1 MANQQNKGIIIGI
14 AVAVVVVIAIV
25 VGIVVAKTSG
35 GNGSDTSSGD
45 NGGAETEQV
54 DNNGVVMD
62 LSEVDASIDF
72 GDYDAMY
79 KQAKAIQDGDLLGA
93 VIKIDGIVSHPMSKY
108 SIVEKDENGS
118 AIGTEFIIEGIE
130 ESDYPQDGDRIIITG
145 QVIEKEPLY
154 FVIATTPQYVETFES
169 TSEIEE

>member
-1 MANQQNKGIIIGI
+1 MANQQNKGMIIGI
-14 AVAVVVVIAIV
+14 AVTVAVVIAII

-35 GNGSDTSSGD
+35 GNGSGD

-54 DNNGVVMD
+54 DK
-62 LSEVDASIDF
+62 SIDF

-79 KQAKAIQDGDLLGA
+79 EQAKAIQNGDILGA

-130 ESDYPQDGDRIIITG
+130 ESEYPQDGDRIIITG

>member
-1 MANQQNKGIIIGI
+1 MANQQNKGMIIGI
-14 AVAVVVVIAIV
+14 AVTVVVVIAII

-35 GNGSDTSSGD
+35 GNGSGD

-54 DNNGVVMD
+54 DNNGIVMD
-62 LSEVDASIDF
+62 LSEVDTSIDF

-79 KQAKAIQDGDLLGA
+79 EQAKAIQNGDILGA

-130 ESDYPQDGDRIIITG
+130 ESEYPQDGDRIIITG